1 MKIKEIEFETPP
13 EDLINGC
20 LDVFITLE
28 DNSLYFVEITT
39 PQFLQVLMG
48 ESKFLPPQYPYI
60 IVSELRGEIIKAAI
74 EEFISAEE
82 NSYWLKLYHVTPT
95 LNIEDIHGILNRKK
109 QEAIKVD
116 LQVESEMMLESLRDL
131 NIFSD
136 NRVILKSM
144 FFLSIVS
151 LILYCFLKPKLLDL
165 FSDFIN

>member
-48 ESKFLPPQYPYI
+48 GGKFLPPQYPYI
-60 IVSELRGEIIKAAI
+60 IVSELTDEVIKAAI

-82 NSYWLKLYHVTPT
+82 NSYWLKLYHITPT
-95 LNIEDIHGILNRKK
+95 LNIEDIHQILNRKK
-109 QEAIKVD
+109 QEALKTD
-116 LQVESEMMLESLRDL
+116 LQVEFEMFLESLIDL
-131 NIFSD
+131 NISSD
-136 NRVILKSM
+136 NQVILKSM

-151 LILYCFLKPKLLDL
+151 LIFYCFFKTK
-165 FSDFIN
+165 IV

>member
-48 ESKFLPPQYPYI
+48 GSKFLPPQYPYI
-60 IVSELRGEIIKAAI
+60 IVSELTDEVIKAAI

-82 NSYWLKLYHVTPT
+82 NSYWLKLYHITPT
-95 LNIEDIHGILNRKK
+95 LDIEDIHRILNRKK
-109 QEAIKVD
+109 QEALKTD
-116 LQVESEMMLESLRDL
+116 LQVEFEMFLESLIDP
-131 NIFSD
+131 NISSD
-136 NRVILKSM
+136 NRVILESM

-151 LILYCFLKPKLLDL
+151 LILYCFLKPELFNL
-165 FSDFIN
+165 FSNFIN